1 MDKNKV
7 DYSLYLCTDRSIM
20 TAPTLEQAVNDAIK
34 GGCTVIQLREKHCT
48 SREFYDLA
56 LSIKRITSYYGV
68 PLIIN
73 DRLDIAAAV
82 DAEGVHLGQKD
93 LPADIARAIIGEEKI
108 IGVSA
113 NNLQLAIK
121 AELDGADYI
130 GVGAV
135 FGTTTKQD
143 AKSITTDTLKEIR
156 SAVKI
161 PMVAIGGIKRS
172 NISLLNGTG
181 INGVAVVS
189 AILGSDDITSSAR
202 ELKALFNPFSSIN
215 FV

>member
-1 MDKNKV
+1 
-7 DYSLYLCTDRSIM
+7 M

-34 GGCTVIQLREKHCT
+34 GGCTVIQLREKHAT
-48 SREFYDLA
+48 SREFYQLA
-56 LSIKRITSYYGV
+56 LSLKRITGYYGI

-82 DAEGVHLGQKD
+82 NAEGVHLGQKD
-93 LPADIARAIIGEEKI
+93 LPADIARAVLGEEKI

-113 NNLQLAIK
+113 NNLQAAIN

-135 FGTTTKQD
+135 FQTSTK
-143 AKSITTDTLKEIR
+143 TDTKPVTIDKLKEIR

-172 NISLLNGTG
+172 NISQLNGTG

-189 AILGSDDITSSAR
+189 AVIGSKNITAAAR
-202 ELKALFNPFSSIN
+202 ELKALFNPF
-215 FV
+215 V

>member
-1 MDKNKV
+1 
-7 DYSLYLCTDRSIM
+7 M

-34 GGCTVIQLREKHCT
+34 GGCTVIQLREKHAT
-48 SREFYDLA
+48 SREFYQLA
-56 LSIKRITSYYGV
+56 LSLKRITGYYGI

-82 DAEGVHLGQKD
+82 NAEGVHLGQKD
-93 LPADIARAIIGEEKI
+93 LPADIARAVLGEEKI

-113 NNLQLAIK
+113 NNLQAAIN

-135 FGTTTKQD
+135 FQTSTK
-143 AKSITTDTLKEIR
+143 TDTTPVTIDKLKEIR

-172 NISLLNGTG
+172 NISQLNGTG

-189 AILGSDDITSSAR
+189 AVIGSKNITAAAR
-202 ELKALFNPFSSIN
+202 ELKALFNPF
-215 FV
+215 V